1 VLKNLNEQQ
10 QFFKKS
16 STEGV
21 ASSKVS
27 FQICSEISAAGKC
40 FTEIDFVKICLL
52 IAVSGL
58 CPYKKVYSP
67 CLGYVLIKKCIR
79 CVWAMS
85 L

>member
-1 VLKNLNEQQ
+1 MLKNLNEQQ
-10 QFFKKS
+10 QFFNKS
-16 STEGV
+16 NTEGV

-58 CPYKKVYSP
+58 CPYKKNVFPVSGLCP
-67 CLGYVLIKKCIR
+67 DKEKCL
-79 CVWAMS
+79 
-85 L
+85 